1 MLGSSGAL
9 GTEFCRQYLESGHWV
24 SGIDLCAPHNQN
36 WLSELII
43 GDIQCLLEQQHTIW
57 DQPWDV
63 VVMAHGTGRDDL
75 RDLWVLQAVIQ
86 RMAQKDPAPCV
97 VLISRVDLAAPG
109 HDPRRSESQGLSIA
123 NIQDRISGPRLCC
136 ALAEHTLARSGLPH
150 VTARTTMVYGY
161 WDRPGHWHHDLMNG
175 MVPDV
180 SVLDP
185 NSLIS
190 PTHVTDLV
198 SAIRSLVHGD
208 QRLTI
213 NIAAYQSV
221 TLRHVLA
228 TNSLQDPP
236 QIMYNKL
243 SPGIWDINSGV
254 PDLTLLQTL
263 LPGWESRSYQQGR
276 QQIYQW
282 LHTPR
287 QEWKYE

>member
-1 MLGSSGAL
+1 M

-24 SGIDLCAPHNQN
+24 SGIDLCAPHSQN

-43 GDIQCLLEQQHTIW
+43 GDIQCLLEQQHSIW
-57 DQPWDV
+57 EVPWDV

-75 RDLWVLQAVIQ
+75 RDLTVLQAVVR

-123 NIQDRISGPRLCC
+123 NIQDPISGAMLSS
-136 ALAEHTLARSGLPH
+136 ALAEHIVARSGLPH
-150 VTARTTMVYGY
+150 VTARTALVYGY

-175 MVPDV
+175 IVPDV
-180 SVLDP
+180 SILDP
-185 NSLIS
+185 NSLIN

-213 NIAAYQSV
+213 NIAANQSV

-243 SPGIWDINSGV
+243 SPKIWDINSGV
-254 PDLTLLQTL
+254 PDLTLLHRL

-276 QQIYQW
+276 QQIYKW